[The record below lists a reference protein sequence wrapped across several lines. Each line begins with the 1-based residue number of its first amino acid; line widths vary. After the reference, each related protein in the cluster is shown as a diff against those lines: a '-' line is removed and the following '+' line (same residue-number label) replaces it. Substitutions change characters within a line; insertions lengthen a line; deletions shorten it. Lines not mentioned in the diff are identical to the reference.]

1 MTESTA
7 IEDYLTER
15 RAFMV
20 ERQIAARGIR
30 SARVLKAMNTV
41 PRERFLPERLREFAY
56 EDSAL
61 PIAEQQTIS
70 QPYIVAFMVDALA
83 LEGNECVLE
92 VGTGSGYAAAVLAEI
107 VRKVVSIERHKT
119 LADNARN
126 ILQDL
131 DYQNV
136 SVIQGDGSQGL
147 PEGAPFDAIIVTAGS
162 PNVPDA
168 LKQQL
173 AIGGRLVI
181 PVGDVDGHQTLLR
194 VTRISEQ
201 EFKQDYLSDVRFV
214 PLIGESG
221 WHESRAPSADAS
233 DGRSGYL
240 SSERRLDASTLIAE
254 AAEPFDDIDQ
264 LNLDRVLERIGDA
277 RVVLIGE
284 ASHGTSE
291 FYRFRARLT
300 QELINRKGFNF
311 VAAEADWPDAA
322 RINHYVRDLKGLPG
336 EWNAFS
342 RFPSWMWRNQEV
354 QTFVDWLYQ
363 HNQRIAKPDERVG
376 FYGLDLYSLYTSID
390 AVLDYLEQVDPEAAK
405 VARER
410 YGCLTPYQADPA
422 TYARAALSKRFEEC
436 EEGVVA
442 MLSDLLKRRLE
453 YSTSDGDRFMDAVQ
467 NARLIASAERYYR
480 SMYSGYS
487 ASWNLR
493 DQHMFETLE
502 ALLVHHGSESKAIVW
517 EHNSHIGDASATDM
531 AVRGQ
536 LNVGQLCRQ
545 EFGDQAF
552 LVGFGTHTGTVAAA
566 SDWDEPMEIK
576 QVQPSLP
583 GSWEKACHDTG
594 IPSFTLGLRHPD
606 NVHLKQQLSKV
617 QLERAIGVIYRPET
631 ERASHYFRAK
641 LAQQFDEYVW
651 FDESHAVTP
660 LNAEMVKGMP
670 DTYPFGV

>member
-7 IEDYLTER
+7 IEANLSER

-83 LEGNECVLE
+83 LEGDECVLD

-107 VRKVVSIERHKT
+107 VRKVISIERHKT

-136 SVIQGDGSQGL
+136 SVIHGDGSQGL
-147 PEGAPFDAIIVTAGS
+147 PQGAPFDAIIVAAGS
-162 PNVPDA
+162 PDVPET

-194 VTRISEQ
+194 VTRVNEQ
-201 EFKQDYLSDVRFV
+201 EFKQEYLSDVRFV

-221 WHESRAPSADAS
+221 WHESRAPSAS
-233 DGRSGYL
+233 VNNTRGGYL
-240 SSERRLDASTLIAE
+240 SSERRMNASALIAE
-254 AAEPFDDIDQ
+254 AAEPFGDIDQ
-264 LNLDRVLERIGDA
+264 ANLDRVLERIGDA

-300 QELINRKGFNF
+300 QELITRKGFNF

-322 RINHYVRDLKGLPG
+322 RINHYVRDLQGLPG
-336 EWNAFS
+336 EWSAFS

-363 HNQRIAKPDERVG
+363 HNQQIADPDKRIG

-390 AVLDYLEQVDPEAAK
+390 AVLDYLDQVDPEAAK

-502 ALLVHHGSESKAIVW
+502 ALLAHHGGESKAIVW

-531 AVRGQ
+531 VVRGQ
-536 LNVGQLCRQ
+536 LNVGQLCRE
-545 EFGDQAF
+545 EFGDRAF

-566 SDWDEPMEIK
+566 ADWDEPMEVK

-594 IPSFTLGLRHPD
+594 IPAFTLGLRHPD

-631 ERASHYFRAK
+631 ERTSHYFRAQ

-670 DTYPFGV
+670 DTYPFAV